1 MLFTTCHGSIQECVA
16 VRLSYGMIVYTSA
29 VYLCIN
35 ALVQAFKIDSSMYD
49 NFAACINRDYEN
61 DTVLRIWSSE
71 ESNKLRVP
79 CVIYLSPV
87 ENSQRMIDCLI

>member
-1 MLFTTCHGSIQECVA
+1 MDLSRSVA
-16 VRLSYGMIVYTSA
+16 VRLSYSMIVYTSV

-35 ALVQAFKIDSSMYD
+35 ALMQPLTIDSSMCD
-49 NFAACINRDYEN
+49 NFTACINRGYEN
-61 DTVLRIWSSE
+61 DTVLRIGSSE

-79 CVIYLSPV
+79 CVIYISPV